1 VTLDRQVMWQAWTG
15 HGLELLRVREDAG
28 GVRAESVAI
37 GLGGGRAYTVRYALG
52 CDTGWRVRTLE
63 AWTLGDEHA
72 SLALSSDGS
81 GRWTGPDGTY
91 HPSLDGCFD
100 VDLPSTVFTNTLP
113 IRRLGMVPGWS
124 EELSVVYIGV
134 PDLTLSVARQRYTC
148 LTWGADGG
156 RYRFESLG
164 ADFTAEITLDAD
176 GLVVEYPR
184 IARRV
189 WSR

>member
-1 VTLDRQVMWQAWTG
+1 MNRHVLWQAWTG
-15 HGLELLRVREDAG
+15 PGLESVHVTSDQAG
-28 GVRAESVAI
+28 VTAESVAI
-37 GLGGGRAYTVRYALG
+37 GLTAGRAYTIRYALR

-63 AWTLGDEHA
+63 AWVLGDQSA
-72 SLALSSDGS
+72 ALALSSDGT
-81 GRWTGPDGTY
+81 GHWMGPDGTRV
-91 HPSLDGCFD
+91 PALDGCFD

-124 EELSVVYIGV
+124 EELNVVYVGV
-134 PDLTLSVARQRYTC
+134 PDLSLSVSRQRYTC

-156 RYRFESLG
+156 RYRYEGLG
-164 ADFTAEITLDAD
+164 TGFTAEITLDGD

-184 IARRV
+184 LARRV

>member
-1 VTLDRQVMWQAWTG
+1 VNRHVLWQAWAG
-15 HGLELLRVREDAG
+15 PGLESARVIVGAD
-28 GVRAESVAI
+28 GVNVESVAI
-37 GLGGGRAYTVRYALG
+37 GLEGGRAYTVRYALR

-63 AWTLGDEHA
+63 AWMLGDEPA
-72 SLALSSDGS
+72 ALALMTDGR
-81 GRWTGPDGTY
+81 GRWSGPEGG
-91 HPSLDGCFD
+91 HRPALDGCFD

-113 IRRLGMVPGWS
+113 IRRLGMVPGRS
-124 EELSVVYIGV
+124 EELSLVYIAV
-134 PDLTLSVARQRYTC
+134 PGLHVSVARQRYTC

-156 RYRFESLG
+156 RYRFEDLG
-164 ADFTAEITLDAD
+164 SDFTAEITLDGD

>member
-1 VTLDRQVMWQAWTG
+1 MDRQVLWQAWTG
-15 HGLELLRVREDAG
+15 PGLESARVTADRD

-37 GLGGGRAYTVRYALG
+37 ALGGGRAYTIRYALR
-52 CDTGWRVRTLE
+52 CDTGWRVRTFE
-63 AWTLGDEHA
+63 AWSLGEDGA
-72 SLALSSDGS
+72 SLALFCDAS
-81 GRWTGPDGTY
+81 GRWTSPDGR
-91 HPSLDGCFD
+91 HHAALDGCLD

-113 IRRLGMVPGWS
+113 VRRLGMVPGWS
-124 EELSVVYIGV
+124 EELSVVYIAV
-134 PDLTLSVARQRYTC
+134 PGLTVSVARQRYTC
-148 LTWGADGG
+148 LTWGPDGG

-164 ADFTAEITLDAD
+164 TDFTADIALDGD